1 MKIIHLTLA
10 SVAALALAACS
21 GEKAAET
28 TTADTTVVVDETTA
42 APVDAAAAGNIVVV
56 AQGNPDFSTLVTAV
70 TAAELGETLSGPGP
84 FTVFAPTNAAF
95 AKLPAGT
102 VEKLTTTD
110 KETLKAILT
119 YHVVP
124 GSVDAATLTSAITAA
139 GDAGYVITTVNGA
152 TLTAKIVDGGVVL
165 TDAAGNTS
173 KVTSTDVAASNGLI
187 HVIDT
192 VVMPK

>member
-21 GEKAAET
+21 GEKATDT
-28 TTADTTVVVDETTA
+28 TTVETTA
-42 APVDAAAAGNIVVV
+42 VADDATTAAEPTAAGNIVVV
-56 AQGNPDFSTLVTAV
+56 AQGNPAFSTLVAAV
-70 TAAELGETLSGPGP
+70 TAAELGETLSGAGP
-84 FTVFAPTNAAF
+84 FTVFAPTNDAF

-119 YHVVP
+119 YHVVS
-124 GSVDAATLTSAITAA
+124 GSVDAATLTSAIMAA
-139 GDAGYVITTVNGA
+139 GDTGYAITTVNGA

-173 KVTSTDVAASNGLI
+173 KVTATDVAATNGLI